1 MTETV
6 LHVIGHVGTDVDH
19 RKVGEGTDLSTFR
32 LATTPRRWDRAQRA
46 YVDGTTTWF
55 TVQCWRSLAAHVRDS
70 IRRGDP
76 VLVIGRL
83 KTEEWTKDDVRNSRI
98 VLEATSVGHDL
109 TRGVSAFRKAPR
121 PVEVGSDDAR
131 EVRQALE
138 EIERVEPVGYDD
150 VGDAGES
157 LAAVS

>member
-19 RKVGEGTDLSTFR
+19 RRVGEGTDLSTFR
-32 LATTPRRWDRAQRA
+32 LATTPRRWDRNQRA

-55 TVQCWRSLAAHVRDS
+55 TVQCWRALAVHVRDS

-76 VLVIGRL
+76 VVVIGRL

-109 TRGVSAFRKAPR
+109 SRGVSAFRKAPR
-121 PVEVGSDDAR
+121 HVEAASDGAA
-131 EVRQALE
+131 EVREALD
-138 EIERVEPVGYDD
+138 EIERIQPSTYDETD
-150 VGDAGES
+150 ETRD
-157 LAAVS
+157 LANAS